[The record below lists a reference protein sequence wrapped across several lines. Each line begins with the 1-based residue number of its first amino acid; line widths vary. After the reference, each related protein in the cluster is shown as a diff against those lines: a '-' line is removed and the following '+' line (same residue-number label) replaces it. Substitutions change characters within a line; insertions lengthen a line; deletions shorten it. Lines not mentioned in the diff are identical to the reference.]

1 MVKSK
6 GKIAWSA
13 IGDMSSHQKTY
24 MAKRIR
30 IVVVEGLQTPET
42 PSKIVTNIVELR
54 KVVTF
59 MFW

>member
-1 MVKSK
+1 
-6 GKIAWSA
+6 
-13 IGDMSSHQKTY
+13 
-24 MAKRIR
+24 
-30 IVVVEGLQTPET
+30 LQTPET

>member
-1 MVKSK
+1 
-6 GKIAWSA
+6 
-13 IGDMSSHQKTY
+13 MSSHQKTY

-59 MFW
+59 MF